1 MDNLVKLARRLP
13 EPYEDELWYS
23 VLSRYH
29 RMSGNLTE
37 NETFREIMPGM
48 LKGRD
53 GSIPILTIN
62 NYSIWAMKGDE
73 RALWDIYSRHTLEP
87 YWFRFSKQNSKINAY
102 VKSITRYRNKK
113 IDNPLTTFH
122 LDKMRYCPLCAE
134 EERKLY
140 GETFWHRLPQIP
152 LLVICPKHKCRLVES
167 NIKNIRTTRLFI
179 TSNIE
184 NCPPVE
190 LIYLHTEM
198 DERIA
203 KSVCIA
209 LNAPY
214 FLVADISTDWL
225 RNEILSYENST
236 TKYLWRTKVKKVCHK
251 MEIRYG
257 SKCDAFEFANAIY
270 SILNGRKY
278 NVPTES
284 YILLADFFGN
294 DLNEILNEA

>member
-1 MDNLVKLARRLP
+1 MDKLSELVRRFP

-29 RMSGNLTE
+29 RLSGNLTE

-48 LKGRD
+48 LKGSD
-53 GSIPILTIN
+53 SSIPILTIN
-62 NYSIWAMKGDE
+62 NYSICEIEGDE
-73 RALWDIYSRHTLEP
+73 KVLWDIYSRHTLEP
-87 YWFRFSKQNSKINAY
+87 YWLRFSKANFKISAY
-102 VKSITRYRNKK
+102 VQSITRNRNKK
-113 IDNPLTTFH
+113 IDNLLTTFH

-190 LIYLHTEM
+190 PIYLHTEM

-203 KSVCIA
+203 KSVDIA

-214 FLVADISTDWL
+214 SLEADISTGWL

-236 TKYLWRTKVKKVCHK
+236 TKYLWRIRVKKVCRE

-270 SILNGRKY
+270 SILNGRKF

-284 YILLADFFGN
+284 YILLADFFGKN
-294 DLNEILNEA
+294 LNEILNNA